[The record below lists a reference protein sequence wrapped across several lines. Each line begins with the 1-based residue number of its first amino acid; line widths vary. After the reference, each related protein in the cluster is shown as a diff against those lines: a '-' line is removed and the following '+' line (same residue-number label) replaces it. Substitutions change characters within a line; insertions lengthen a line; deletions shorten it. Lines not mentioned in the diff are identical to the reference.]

1 VNLSRCLA
9 LALLA
14 LPVFSMAQSNKDIAG
29 ATLSDTP
36 APYVQALS
44 ALQKGDIDVAE
55 KLLQQVVQLY
65 PNWAGAWLDLSLIAY
80 RKEQFAQS
88 EEFLLILEQR
98 FSPLP
103 QGVQQAV
110 QQLRSQ
116 LALHLKPSPTLS
128 SDWTERLAQTM
139 QHQTA
144 VSLGAGYDNNVNAG
158 LRFNTITLTLPDR
171 NFELTLAPSSQA
183 MSAAFV
189 RAGVVHQTKVSFD
202 NVDANFQIQMQT
214 RQYEGLPQFGN
225 LELVPQVSFE
235 RGPLPG
241 VTTLGLQAIS
251 LNHVLTYKAPI
262 LRWQSVQALPLCA
275 LHHQLQAEQRQYVVS
290 NYLNSSWFG
299 YRPAVHCERADQK
312 LVVYAQ
318 RAQEN
323 AASDARPGQ
332 NTRSQMLGLLHEWQS
347 PLGMQGH
354 KLQMRAEIQKSVD
367 SAGYSY
373 LLDSGNPRSLQN
385 KLGWVNW
392 SAPLNGQTDWR
403 WNIAL
408 QSNRQSSNLAVF
420 KQRNFS
426 LESSIWRV
434 W

>member
-1 VNLSRCLA
+1 
-9 LALLA
+9 
-14 LPVFSMAQSNKDIAG
+14 MAQRVES
-29 ATLSDTP
+29 ATNTDTP
-36 APYVQALS
+36 ASYVQALS
-44 ALQKGDIDVAE
+44 ALQKGDIEEAE

-80 RKEQFAQS
+80 RKDNFAQA

-98 FSPLP
+98 FAPLP

-110 QQLRSQ
+110 QQLRMQ
-116 LALHLKPSPTLS
+116 LALHLKPSPPLS
-128 SDWTERLAQTM
+128 ADWTVRLAQTL

-144 VSLGAGYDNNVNAG
+144 VTLGAGFDNNVNAG

-171 NFELTLAPSSQA
+171 NVDLTLSPSSQPK
-183 MSAAFV
+183 SAAFV

-202 NVDANFQIQMQT
+202 EVDANFQIQMQA
-214 RQYEGLPQFGN
+214 RQYDGLPQFGN
-225 LELVPQVSFE
+225 LEWVPQVSFE
-235 RGPLPG
+235 GIHLPG
-241 VTTLGLQAIS
+241 VTTFGLQAIS

-262 LRWQSVQALPLCA
+262 VRWQAVQALPVCA
-275 LHHQLQAEQRQYVVS
+275 LHHQLQAEQRQYVAS
-290 NYLNSSWFG
+290 HFLNSAWYG

-312 LVVYAQ
+312 LVVYGQ

-323 AASDARPGQ
+323 ASSEARPGR
-332 NTRSQMLGLLHEWQS
+332 NTQSVMLGLQHEWLS
-347 PLGMQGH
+347 PMGLLGH
-354 KLQMRAEIQKSVD
+354 KLQIRAEVQKSVD

-373 LLDSGNPRSLQN
+373 LLDNGSPRRLQN

-392 SAPLNGQTDWR
+392 SAPLYGQTDWR
-403 WNIAL
+403 WNIGL

-420 KQRNFS
+420 TQRNFS
-426 LESSIWRV
+426 LESSIWRG